1 MAAKYLMIA
10 RELELLVR
18 RGGQM
23 GRLPTEA
30 ALCRQY
36 GCSRQTIRSALAV
49 LEEKGL
55 ILRRQGSGSFVTRS
69 AAKSSRQIAVLLPD
83 REEYLYPA
91 LLRSI
96 RKEAAE
102 AGFSAVCLETGGSWQ
117 RELQHLTGLLRNPP
131 AGVILEPICDVLGC
145 GSEEPLARL
154 TGLGVPLV
162 YLNGC
167 YAVPGCR
174 IQADEAAGAGIL
186 MAHFASTGHKKIAAI
201 LRCDSSIGLKRFR
214 GCLRGAREWGIDFS
228 PESCLWLSA
237 QERLRLLEGDNAL
250 LTRFLQH
257 CCPGCTAVVCQ
268 NDEIAFR
275 LLRLLK
281 ASRTRLAVVSFD
293 DSYLARDASIT
304 SLGFDGISPGAAA
317 IQALLQRIGGKESI
331 PAPLHWR
338 LSVRESG

>member
-18 RGGQM
+18 RTSQM
-23 GRLPTEA
+23 RKLPTEA
-30 ALCRQY
+30 ALCQQY
-36 GCSRQTIRSALAV
+36 GCSRQTIRSAMAV

-91 LLRSI
+91 LLRRI
-96 RKEAAE
+96 RKEAAD

-117 RELQHLTGLLRNPP
+117 RERQHLTGLLRNPP

-145 GSEEPLARL
+145 GSEEPLTQL
-154 TGLGVPLV
+154 TGQGVPLV
-162 YLNGC
+162 YLNGR
-167 YAVPGCR
+167 YAAPGCR
-174 IQADEAAGAGIL
+174 IQADEMMGTGIL
-186 MAHFASTGHKKIAAI
+186 MSHLAAKGHKKAAAI
-201 LRCDSSIGLKRFR
+201 LRCDSCVGLERFR
-214 GCLRGAREWGIDFS
+214 GCLRGAKAAGIDFS
-228 PESCLWLSA
+228 PENCLWLSA
-237 QERLRLLEGDNAL
+237 QEQLRLLEGDNTL

-257 CCPGCTAVVCQ
+257 CHPGCTAVVCQ

-281 ASRTRLAVVSFD
+281 ASRTQLAVVSFD

-304 SLGFDGISPGAAA
+304 SLGFEEITPGTAA
-317 IQALLQRIGGKESI
+317 IQALLQRIGGRE
-331 PAPLHWR
+331 PLPPLLQWKLH
-338 LSVRESG
+338 VRESG

>member
-1 MAAKYLMIA
+1 MAAKYLAIA

-18 RGGQM
+18 RSGQM
-23 GRLPTEA
+23 NRLPTEA
-30 ALCRQY
+30 ALCQQY

-55 ILRRQGSGSFVTRS
+55 ILRRQGSGSYVTRS

-91 LLRSI
+91 LLRKI
-96 RKEAAE
+96 RKEAAG
-102 AGFSAVCLETGGSWQ
+102 AGFTAVCLETGGSWQ
-117 RELQHLTGLLRNPP
+117 REQQHLTGLLRNPP

-154 TGLGVPLV
+154 TGQGVPLV
-162 YLNGC
+162 YLNGR
-167 YAVPGCR
+167 YTVPGCR
-174 IQADEAAGAGIL
+174 IQADEMMGAGIL
-186 MAHFASTGHKKIAAI
+186 MSHLAAKGHKKAAAI
-201 LRCDSSIGLKRFR
+201 LRCDNSVGLERFR
-214 GCLRGAREWGIDFS
+214 GCLRGAKAAGIDFS
-228 PESCLWLSA
+228 PENCLWLSA
-237 QERLRLLEGDNAL
+237 QEQLRLLEGDNAL

-257 CCPGCTAVVCQ
+257 CHPGCTAVVCQ

-275 LLRLLK
+275 LLRLLG

-304 SLGFDGISPGAAA
+304 SLGFDEITPGAAA
-317 IQALLQRIGGKESI
+317 IQALLQRIGGKE
-331 PAPLHWR
+331 PLPPPLHWK
-338 LSVRESG
+338 LIVRESG

>member
-10 RELELLVR
+10 RELELLAR

-23 GRLPTEA
+23 CKLPTEA
-30 ALCRQY
+30 ALCQQY

-49 LEEKGL
+49 LEKKGL

-91 LLRSI
+91 LLRQI

-102 AGFSAVCLETGGSWQ
+102 AGFSTVCLETGGSWQ
-117 RELQHLTGLLRNPP
+117 REREHLTGLLRNPP

-145 GSEEPLARL
+145 GSEEPLAQL

-162 YLNGC
+162 YLNGS

-174 IQADEAAGAGIL
+174 IQADEMMGAGIL
-186 MAHFASTGHKKIAAI
+186 MAHLAGKGHKKFAAI
-201 LRCDSSIGLKRFR
+201 LRCDCSVGLERFR
-214 GCLRGAREWGIDFS
+214 GCLRGAKAAGIDFS
-228 PESCLWLSA
+228 PENCLWLSA
-237 QERLRLLEGDNAL
+237 QERLRLLEGDTTL
-250 LTRFLQH
+250 LTRFLRH

-275 LLRLLK
+275 LLRLLG
-281 ASRTRLAVVSFD
+281 ASRTQMTVVSFD

-304 SLGFDGISPGAAA
+304 SLGFDGITPGAAA
-317 IQALLQRIGGKESI
+317 IQALLQCIGGKE
-331 PAPLHWR
+331 PLPPPLHWK
-338 LSVRESG
+338 LHVRKSG